1 MYDFPVLLLSN
12 GAPAI
17 RWEGGANCM
26 GPHHATPSSGGP
38 STRFRQ
44 GPKAVFGVV
53 FLSR

>member
-26 GPHHATPSSGGP
+26 GPTMRPFVRRP
-38 STRFRQ
+38 LTRFRQ
-44 GPKAVFGVV
+44 GPKAVFVWFFV
-53 FLSR
+53 R